1 MSNVYYASMNFLVQ
15 TEQNFFVTVHSDLLF
30 YNLHLL
36 LDRHP
41 SDAERRAQL
50 RSSLLL
56 QQLAVVLD
64 DAVGLPRQLSLGVK
78 GEVLK
83 TRRAYLQKKQQQ
95 HGAQ

>member
-15 TEQNFFVTVHSDLLF
+15 TEDFFVTVHSDLLF